1 MVEPGQLQTASDGF
15 PARETG
21 AWVLQKNTH
30 IEKYLA
36 AFTKS
41 VSRKWNGKLAY
52 VDLFAGPGRSLIRDT
67 SEEVDGSPLLALKC
81 NFARYI
87 FVDVPDVLA
96 TLHSRLANHPKLSQI
111 SFVEGDCNSVI
122 DQILVELP
130 RDHLTLAFVDPTGLQ
145 IQFNTIRRLVHQRKV
160 DLLMTLQFGMGV
172 KMNLPQYLKTKEGG
186 ALSSFLGNSDWRQ
199 DEKQSGT
206 VFQLC
211 KRVLKR
217 YLSQLRGLGYLEVR
231 DIEIIRNDKNMVLYF
246 MVMASRHPLGEHL
259 WREVTRIKPS
269 GQRGFRFSSEE

>member
-1 MVEPGQLQTASDGF
+1 MAEQGHLASASDGF

-21 AWVLQKNTH
+21 AWVLQKNSY
-30 IEKYLA
+30 IEKYLT

-52 VDLFAGPGRSLIRDT
+52 VDFFSGPGRSLIRDT
-67 SEEVDGSPLLALKC
+67 SEEVDGSPMLALKC
-81 NFARYI
+81 SFARYI
-87 FVDVPDVLA
+87 FVDAPDVLG
-96 TLHSRLANHPKLSQI
+96 TLRSRIAGHPKLAQI
-111 SFVEGDCNSVI
+111 SFIEGDCNSVI
-122 DQILVELP
+122 EQILIELP

-145 IQFNTIRRLVHQRKV
+145 IHFNTIRRLVHERKV

-186 ALSSFLGNSDWRQ
+186 ALSSFLGTSDWRE

-206 VFQLC
+206 VFQLG
-211 KRVLKR
+211 RRILTR
-217 YLSQLRGLGYLEVR
+217 YLSQLRTLGYLDVR
-231 DIEIIRNDKNMVLYF
+231 DLEIIRNDKNMLLYF

-259 WREVTRIKPS
+259 WREITRIKPL
-269 GQRGFRFSSEE
+269 GQRGFKFPLEE

>member
-1 MVEPGQLQTASDGF
+1 LLEPGNLPLASDGL

-21 AWVLQKNTH
+21 AWVHQKNTH

-41 VSRKWNGKLAY
+41 VSKKWDGRLAY
-52 VDLFAGPGRSLIRDT
+52 VELFSGPGRSLIRDT
-67 SEEVDGSPLLALKC
+67 SEEVDGSPILALKC

-87 FVDVPDVLA
+87 FVDVPDVLVI
-96 TLHSRLANHPKLSQI
+96 LRSRLANHPKLAQI
-111 SFVEGDCNSVI
+111 SFVEGNCNSVI
-122 DQILVELP
+122 DEVLIELP
-130 RDHLTLAFVDPTGLQ
+130 RDHLTLGFVDPTGLQ
-145 IQFNTIRRLVHQRKV
+145 IHFNTIRRLVHQRKI

-199 DEKQSGT
+199 DAKESGT
-206 VFQLC
+206 VFQLG
-211 KRVLKR
+211 RRILER

-231 DIEIIRNDKNMVLYF
+231 DIEIIRNNKNMVLYF

-259 WREVTRIKPS
+259 WREVTKIKPS
-269 GQRGFRFSSEE
+269 GQRGFKFSSEE

>member
-1 MVEPGQLQTASDGF
+1 MLEPGNLPLASDGL

-21 AWVLQKNTH
+21 AWVHQKNTH

-41 VSRKWNGKLAY
+41 VSKKWDGRLAY
-52 VDLFAGPGRSLIRDT
+52 VELFSGPGRSLIRDT
-67 SEEVDGSPLLALKC
+67 SEEVDGSPILALKC

-87 FVDVPDVLA
+87 FVDVPDVLVI
-96 TLHSRLANHPKLSQI
+96 LRSRLANHPKLAQI
-111 SFVEGDCNSVI
+111 SFVEGNCNSVI
-122 DQILVELP
+122 DEVLIELP
-130 RDHLTLAFVDPTGLQ
+130 RDHLTLGFVDPTGLQ
-145 IQFNTIRRLVHQRKV
+145 IHFNTIRRLVHQRKI

-199 DEKQSGT
+199 DAKESGT
-206 VFQLC
+206 VFQLG
-211 KRVLKR
+211 RRILER

-231 DIEIIRNDKNMVLYF
+231 DIEIIRNNKNMVLYF

-259 WREVTRIKPS
+259 WREVTKIKPS
-269 GQRGFRFSSEE
+269 GQRGFKFSSEE

>member
-1 MVEPGQLQTASDGF
+1 LLEPGNLPLASDGL

-21 AWVLQKNTH
+21 AWVHQKNTH

-41 VSRKWNGKLAY
+41 VSKKWDGRLAY
-52 VDLFAGPGRSLIRDT
+52 VELFSGPGRSLIRDT
-67 SEEVDGSPLLALKC
+67 SEEVDGSPILALKC

-87 FVDVPDVLA
+87 FVDVPDVLVI
-96 TLHSRLANHPKLSQI
+96 LRSRLANHPKLAQI
-111 SFVEGDCNSVI
+111 SFVEGNCNSVI
-122 DQILVELP
+122 DEVLIELP
-130 RDHLTLAFVDPTGLQ
+130 RDHLTLGFVDPTGLQ
-145 IQFNTIRRLVHQRKV
+145 IHFNTIRRLVHQRKI

-199 DEKQSGT
+199 DAKESGT
-206 VFQLC
+206 VFQLG
-211 KRVLKR
+211 RRILER

-231 DIEIIRNDKNMVLYF
+231 DIEIIRNNKNMVLYF

-259 WREVTRIKPS
+259 WREVTKIKPS

>member
-1 MVEPGQLQTASDGF
+1 LLEPGNLPLASDGL

-21 AWVLQKNTH
+21 AWVHQKNTH

-41 VSRKWNGKLAY
+41 VSKKWDGRLAY
-52 VDLFAGPGRSLIRDT
+52 VELFSGPGRSLIRDT
-67 SEEVDGSPLLALKC
+67 SEEVDGSPILALKC

-87 FVDVPDVLA
+87 FVDVPDVLVI
-96 TLHSRLANHPKLSQI
+96 LRSRLANHPKLAQI
-111 SFVEGDCNSVI
+111 SFVEGNCNSVI
-122 DQILVELP
+122 DEVFIELP
-130 RDHLTLAFVDPTGLQ
+130 RDHLTLGFVDPTGLQ
-145 IQFNTIRRLVHQRKV
+145 IHFNTIRRLVHQRKI

-199 DEKQSGT
+199 DAKESGT
-206 VFQLC
+206 VFQLG
-211 KRVLKR
+211 RRILER

-231 DIEIIRNDKNMVLYF
+231 DIEIIRNNKNMVLYF

-259 WREVTRIKPS
+259 WREVTKIKPS
-269 GQRGFRFSSEE
+269 GQRGFKFSSEE

>member
-1 MVEPGQLQTASDGF
+1 MVDPGQVPTASDGF

-21 AWVLQKNTH
+21 VWVLQKNTLV
-30 IEKYLA
+30 EKYLA

-41 VSRKWNGKLAY
+41 VSRKWDGKLAY
-52 VDLFAGPGRSLIRDT
+52 VDLFSGPGRSLIRDT

-81 NFARYI
+81 NFAHYI

-96 TLHSRLANHPKLSQI
+96 ILRTRLAGHPKLAQI
-111 SFVEGDCNSVI
+111 SFIEGDCNSVI
-122 DQILVELP
+122 EQILIELP
-130 RDHLTLAFVDPTGLQ
+130 RNHLTLAFVDPTGLQ
-145 IQFNTIRRLVHQRKV
+145 IQFNTIRRLVHERKV

-186 ALSSFLGNSDWRQ
+186 ALSSFLGNSDWRE

-206 VFQLC
+206 VFQLGQ
-211 KRVLKR
+211 RILTR
-217 YLSQLRGLGYLEVR
+217 YLSQLRALGYLDVR
-231 DIEIIRNDKNMVLYF
+231 DLEIIRNDKNMLLYF

-259 WREVTRIKPS
+259 WREVTRIKPL
-269 GQRGFRFSSEE
+269 GQRGFKFPLEE